1 MDDYYLVDAKQE
13 YTSYL
18 ISTLAPSMYTG
29 FKDIFEQSK
38 KILNGNSVFKNFQIL
53 LSNVPNWNDHILNRE
68 VQDITKETG
77 CDWLDNLITAVFV
90 SHSKILTSVKI
101 GNYRPKNKKIDL
113 KIPDTNSFVH
123 QCYIQAA
130 REFYKNPLLFLEDT
144 KMVRTDEILKNQKLA
159 HSIIKE
165 SIMTTIRK
173 LLPFRNILNEYLS
186 LENQNNTIFIGNT
199 SMGGSIAQTNV
210 PTITLP
216 PPSEVPKPIESSVVT
231 KPQPSLEKNILDDE
245 SSIEDKPV
253 HTFLPIIED
262 ASLPELKKSKKNVP
276 KKLPVK
282 NIKDDTLSKNFSK
295 ENQKIIQDKEDEQS
309 FSSISS
315 EEKEVKVV
323 GKELNLFDVESIEK
337 QDESSLD
344 MSMEIPKRNKGKK
357 IESLDSASLNKFVNN
372 IKQEFNNKEEESI
385 NLDDL
390 SFLEPK
396 KPMKIEEE
404 SINLDDLSFLEPKKP
419 MKREEE
425 SINQDKLSF
434 LEPKKPMQKDEDSIN
449 IEGLSFLEPKKS
461 MQKEEESINQDELS
475 FLEDTKPIKKELN
488 NKEDLSFLENKKKL
502 ENQIVP
508 FVKSNEQEFSIDL
521 ERIKQVLKEDGT
533 IMEQPMAL
541 TNSFPL
547 KNITPIMKEKSIDH
561 SNIQTNTNNIKKIS
575 IKYNAKIPFKSAPRR
590 KPVQKGKT
598 TLVEEAADDDS
609 SEMVFK

>member
-1 MDDYYLVDAKQE
+1 MEDYYLVDAKQE

-68 VQDITKETG
+68 VLDITRETG

-144 KMVRTDEILKNQKLA
+144 KMVRPDEILKNQKLS
-159 HSIIKE
+159 HSIIKD

-216 PPSEVPKPIESSVVT
+216 PPSEAPKPIESSVVT

-245 SSIEDKPV
+245 SSIEDKAV
-253 HTFLPIIED
+253 HTLLPIIED
-262 ASLPELKKSKKNVP
+262 KPLPELNKLKKVVSKKIP
-276 KKLPVK
+276 E
-282 NIKDDTLSKNFSK
+282 DDSISTNSSK
-295 ENQKIIQDKEDEQS
+295 EIFHKSLKNETLDREDEKS
-309 FSSISS
+309 LSSISS
-315 EEKEVKVV
+315 VEKEVKVV
-323 GKELNLFDVESIEK
+323 GKELNLFDIEPIE
-337 QDESSLD
+337 QDDDFSLS
-344 MSMEIPKRNKGKK
+344 MNMEIVNKNKGKK
-357 IESLDSASLNKFVNN
+357 IESLDSASLNKFVNH
-372 IKQEFNNKEEESI
+372 IKEEFNDKEEESI

-396 KPMKIEEE
+396 KTVQMIKEE
-404 SINLDDLSFLEPKKP
+404 SVNLDDLSFLEPKKTVQ
-419 MKREEE
+419 MIKEE
-425 SINQDKLSF
+425 SINLKDLSF
-434 LEPKKPMQKDEDSIN
+434 LEPKKPMQKQPS
-449 IEGLSFLEPKKS
+449 LKK
-461 MQKEEESINQDELS
+461 I
-475 FLEDTKPIKKELN
+475 
-488 NKEDLSFLENKKKL
+488 
-502 ENQIVP
+502 ENQLVP
-508 FVKSNEQEFSIDL
+508 FVKSTEPDFSIDL
-521 ERIKQVLKEDGT
+521 EKIKQVLKDDGT
-533 IMEQPMAL
+533 IIDQSMVL

-547 KNITPIMKEKSIDH
+547 KNIVPVIKEESID
-561 SNIQTNTNNIKKIS
+561 QTSKQVNTNNNIKKIS

-590 KPVQKGKT
+590 KPIQKGKT